1 MHGSVALDRTQCMV
15 RRGGERSL
23 WWVAWGGLITC
34 APPPPSPAGPTSP
47 PFLWSSHLG
56 RLVSAKTVY
65 AREDVR
71 ALCENVYAA
80 VVDCYSDVEAQVRA
94 HAAASCGMR

>member
-1 MHGSVALDRTQCMV
+1 VV
-15 RRGGERSL
+15 GGVGWHDHMRPPPPPP
-23 WWVAWGGLITC
+23 
-34 APPPPSPAGPTSP
+34 PPPPSPAGPTSP